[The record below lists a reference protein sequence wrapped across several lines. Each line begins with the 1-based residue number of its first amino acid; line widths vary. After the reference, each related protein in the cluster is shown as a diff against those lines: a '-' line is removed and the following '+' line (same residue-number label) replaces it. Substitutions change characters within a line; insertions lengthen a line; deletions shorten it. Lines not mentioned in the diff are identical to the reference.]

1 MHFYPDESPGTRLLP
16 ESHGR
21 KHAFSIAANQ
31 VLQSWCN
38 GGYNI
43 GIHQLSAPAGGCFT
57 KKPWTTR
64 AISHSSPPGSVL
76 RNSALLVPAY
86 LLKPSSTKG
95 SIEVANPPSR

>member
-1 MHFYPDESPGTRLLP
+1 MLDFAGSEAATSGPFARYFHSSDHVKDNSEECISTLMNRLGLAYCQKVTEGTMLFR
-16 ESHGR
+16 
-21 KHAFSIAANQ
+21 IAANQ

-64 AISHSSPPGSVL
+64 AISHS
-76 RNSALLVPAY
+76 
-86 LLKPSSTKG
+86 
-95 SIEVANPPSR
+95 